1 VLSGPRHQ
9 RARES
14 DLVYEDYY
22 DAFGSDVALD
32 AGNPPG

>member
-1 VLSGPRHQ
+1 VLSGPRRQ

-22 DAFGSDVALD
+22 DAFDSDVALD